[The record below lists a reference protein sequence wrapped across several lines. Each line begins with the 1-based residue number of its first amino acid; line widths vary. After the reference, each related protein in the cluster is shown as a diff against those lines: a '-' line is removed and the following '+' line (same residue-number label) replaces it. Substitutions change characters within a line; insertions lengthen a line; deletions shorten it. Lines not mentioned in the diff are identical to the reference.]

1 MSALA
6 ELAAS
11 EPGTA
16 LLREEGVF
24 LDRRSFLRAISPPPR
39 DALARLSQPSG
50 RDDGHARP
58 IVYMGQQLSVDYG
71 SSVFA
76 KLALLSELEAADDVR
91 GCGLW
96 VDVDRAGS
104 DKRMTVISWP
114 RRGGRVGV
122 SMAPPGSKDC
132 EPRFIPIEKRELL
145 RALDRLRTYLG
156 EAGVDRRGMDRYAH
170 LRDVLSRSDA
180 DTLAD
185 LSAEVTDL
193 LLAEYGIR
201 LAPVRLSRLLEERD
215 LTVQVEACLNAL
227 PRVIEVFNRAVFDL
241 SERGI
246 DPLLHPLADD
256 YLPLRISCASDATR
270 LPLRRRP
277 SSAISATN
285 RNRDH
290 ALSAARSGRPAGVS
304 PGGCRVA
311 PGRRST
317 RSCAC
322 GGSDAVARDGGRG
335 GQPPGALGQDGA
347 GRRRLGRSVAAGSGP
362 DVSARDADQPHSDAE
377 VSGGV
382 QDRAEEA
389 LGKLGYGRRA
399 RRAITRLV

>member
-11 EPGTA
+11 EQGAA

-24 LDRRSFLRAISPPPR
+24 LDRRSFLAAISPPAR
-39 DALARLSQPSG
+39 DALARLSQPPG
-50 RDDGHARP
+50 RDDGRARA

-71 SSVFA
+71 ASVFA
-76 KLALLSELEAADDVR
+76 KLALLSELGASHDVR

-104 DKRMTVISWP
+104 DKQMTVIQWP
-114 RRGGRVGV
+114 RRGGRAGV
-122 SMAPPGSKDC
+122 SLAPPGSKDR
-132 EPRFIPIEKRELL
+132 EPRFIPIEKPELL

-156 EAGVDRRGMDRYAH
+156 EARVGRQGLDRYAH
-170 LRDVLSRSDA
+170 LRDVLCRNPG

-185 LSAEVTDL
+185 LSAGITDL

-215 LTVQVEACLNAL
+215 LTEQVEACLNAL

-241 SERGI
+241 RERGI

-270 LPLRRRP
+270 LPLQRRDGPDGAYAVATCRCGARYRFRLGRRELSFDEIAQTHRWSP
-277 SSAISATN
+277 DVLLLTLVNDLASGLVVGKSSAIYGMVLN
-285 RNRDH
+285 RVLRE
-290 ALSAARSGRPAGVS
+290 ALDKDPIPMLVPKGLTSH
-304 PGGCRVA
+304 
-311 PGRRST
+311 
-317 RSCAC
+317 
-322 GGSDAVARDGGRG
+322 ARDR
-335 GQPPGALGQDGA
+335 
-347 GRRRLGRSVAAGSGP
+347 
-362 DVSARDADQPHSDAE
+362 
-377 VSGGV
+377 
-382 QDRAEEA
+382 
-389 LGKLGYGRRA
+389 
-399 RRAITRLV
+399 TRLVADSLMVSYLLGR

>member
-24 LDRRSFLRAISPPPR
+24 LDRRSFLGAISPPAR

-71 SSVFA
+71 ASVFA
-76 KLALLSELEAADDVR
+76 KLALLSELETADDVR

-156 EAGVDRRGMDRYAH
+156 EAGVGRRGVDRYAH

-201 LAPVRLSRLLEERD
+201 LAPVRLSSLLEERD
-215 LTVQVEACLNAL
+215 LTEQVEACLNAL
-227 PRVIEVFNRAVFDL
+227 PRVIEVFNHAVFDL
-241 SERGI
+241 RERGI

-256 YLPLRISCASDATR
+256 YLPLRISCVSDATR
-270 LPLRRRP
+270 LSLRRRDEP
-277 SSAISATN
+277 GGAYAVATCGCGATYRFRLGRRELSFDEIVQTHRWSPDVLLPTLVNDLASGVVAGKSSAIYGMVLN
-285 RNRDH
+285 RVLR
-290 ALSAARSGRPAGVS
+290 
-304 PGGCRVA
+304 
-311 PGRRST
+311 
-317 RSCAC
+317 
-322 GGSDAVARDGGRG
+322 
-335 GQPPGALGQDGA
+335 
-347 GRRRLGRSVAAGSGP
+347 
-362 DVSARDADQPHSDAE
+362 
-377 VSGGV
+377 
-382 QDRAEEA
+382 EA
-389 LGKLGYGRRA
+389 LDKEPIPMLVPESLISRA
-399 RRAITRLV
+399 PDGTRLVADSLMVSYLLGR

>member
-1 MSALA
+1 MSTLA

-11 EPGTA
+11 ERGTA

-24 LDRRSFLRAISPPPR
+24 LDRRSFLGAISPPPR
-39 DALARLSQPSG
+39 DALARLSHPAG

-71 SSVFA
+71 ASVFA
-76 KLALLSELEAADDVR
+76 KLVLLSELEAADDVR

-122 SMAPPGSKDC
+122 SMAPPGFKDC
-132 EPRFIPIEKRELL
+132 EPRFIPIEQRELL

-156 EAGVDRRGMDRYAH
+156 EAGVGRRGVDRYAH

-185 LSAEVTDL
+185 LSAAVTDL

-201 LAPVRLSRLLEERD
+201 LAPVRLSSLLEERD

-256 YLPLRISCASDATR
+256 YLPLRISCGSDATR
-270 LPLRRRP
+270 LPLRRRDGP
-277 SSAISATN
+277 GGAYAVATCGCGTTYRFRLGRRELSFDEIVQTHRWSPDVLLPTLVNDLASGVVAGKSSAIYGMVLN
-285 RNRDH
+285 RVLR
-290 ALSAARSGRPAGVS
+290 
-304 PGGCRVA
+304 
-311 PGRRST
+311 
-317 RSCAC
+317 
-322 GGSDAVARDGGRG
+322 
-335 GQPPGALGQDGA
+335 
-347 GRRRLGRSVAAGSGP
+347 
-362 DVSARDADQPHSDAE
+362 
-377 VSGGV
+377 
-382 QDRAEEA
+382 EA
-389 LGKLGYGRRA
+389 LDKEPIPMLVPEGITSRA
-399 RRAITRLV
+399 PDGTRLVADSLMVSYLLGR